1 MMRDCQYNTQLTFDS
16 HNLHKTLIS
25 SALLPPQLYRIGLK
39 NNLIRHIPA
48 TTGVCHFCFV

>member
-1 MMRDCQYNTQLTFDS
+1 MRDCQYNTQLTFDS